1 MKVLYVLACIAVAVA
16 FAMGEDGHDHDHPY
30 ECGGAGLFTD
40 PADHCEGFH
49 VCGYNWATKQMVHI
63 KYISCG
69 EGMLFNGF
77 RCVADSEYTCPY

>member
-40 PADHCEGFH
+40 PGKM
-49 VCGYNWATKQMVHI
+49 WMVEEV
-63 KYISCG
+63 YG
-69 EGMLFNGF
+69 
-77 RCVADSEYTCPY
+77 